1 MSSPPKPPALSLLRS
16 LTFQKTPRQFRK
28 AAQQWLSAAGFCAL
42 SLAACQ
48 SSKDDTG
55 GSPSGDGDGDSSPG
69 DGDGDIPG
77 TGGISG
83 DGDIVV
89 APSGGNSGD
98 GDGLGGSGPV
108 CESASSE
115 AKLSPVFLA
124 FAFDVSGSMGKY
136 DHPNW
141 WHDPAA
147 KWIPVRQATSAF
159 FEDASSN
166 GISASM
172 TFFPADDDVC
182 ESDTYLT
189 PDVAM
194 TALPSSDFSSALDD
208 YEAEV
213 GMPLSGGDWRGNTPT
228 LAAFLGT
235 SEYLAAFQANNTEAK
250 TAVVLVT
257 DGLPQGC
264 KAEDNQ
270 VAAVSA
276 AVAALLE
283 TGIRT
288 YVIGIENPTV
298 PPAELPEDWD
308 DWGCD
313 DEPCAP
319 PNTLDAL
326 HEVANAGGT
335 VEAFLIDTGDPAAT
349 QATLR
354 QAIDAI
360 RSQSI
365 SCELGIPPNPNGGT
379 FDPDRI
385 DVTYTVEGT
394 TMRFNFD
401 PTCQEPGSWHYD
413 DDTNPSSIQLCADA
427 CDLIQSLPGAQLD
440 VAFLC
445 EDRPD
450 VVR

>member
-1 MSSPPKPPALSLLRS
+1 MSLYPRPSASPLRRS
-16 LTFQKTPRQFRK
+16 TRFRK
-28 AAQQWLSAAGFCAL
+28 MAERWLITASFCGL

-48 SSKDDTG
+48 SDTDEPAG
-55 GSPSGDGDGDSSPG
+55 SGDGDGDGDESPG
-69 DGDGDIPG
+69 DGDGTVPG
-77 TGGISG
+77 AGGGTSG
-83 DGDIVV
+83 DGDLIVT
-89 APSGGNSGD
+89 PSGGSPGD

-115 AKLSPVFLA
+115 AELAPIFLA

-136 DHPNW
+136 DRPNW
-141 WHDPAA
+141 WHDPEA

-159 FEDASSN
+159 FEDASSI

-172 TFFPADDDVC
+172 TFFPANDDVC

-194 TALPSSDFSSALDD
+194 IALPSGDFSGALDG

-213 GMPLSGGDWRGNTPT
+213 GMPLAGGDWRGNTPT

-235 SEYLAAFQANNTEAK
+235 SEYLGTFQADNPEAE

-264 KAEDNQ
+264 DDEENE
-270 VAAVSA
+270 VATVSA
-276 AVAALLE
+276 AVAALYE
-283 TGIRT
+283 SGIRT

-298 PPAELPEDWD
+298 PPAVLPGDWEDWGED
-308 DWGCD
+308 CGDA
-313 DEPCAP
+313 PCTP

-326 HEVANAGGT
+326 HEVATAGGT
-335 VEAFLIDTGDPAAT
+335 GQAFLIDTGDPSAT
-349 QATLR
+349 QAALR

-365 SCELGIPPNPNGGT
+365 SCELGIPPNPNGGS
-379 FDPDRI
+379 FDPDKI
-385 DVTYTVEGT
+385 DVTYTVEGAT
-394 TMRFNFD
+394 TRFNFD
-401 PTCQEPGSWHYD
+401 PSCQEPGSWHYD
-413 DDTNPSSIQLCADA
+413 DDANPASIQLCTDA
-427 CDLIQSLPGAQLD
+427 CDLVQSLPGAQLD